1 MSPCF
6 EFEDKSV
13 EKAIKKACTELN
25 IPAAELQHD
34 VISYG
39 STGIFGLVGTKRA
52 RIRVTTPEPAPE
64 VGPESKEKVI
74 SEGSSK
80 KQSRAK
86 AEAIKSAAG
95 RECKPDSTVDD
106 SKEIGQDALQRIVDL
121 ITSDAKI
128 AAREGRGRIFFN
140 VSGGETGVLIGK
152 GGQTLEAIQYL
163 VEKMVNKRSSKRIRV
178 QVDVEGYLQNR
189 RFGLQKRARQLAEK
203 AKRTSKPATMGQMN
217 AHDRRIAHLALKDDG
232 TVQTQSMGEG
242 YLRELVIYPKKN
254 HLQKKNSG
262 R

>member
-13 EKAIKKACTELN
+13 EKAIQKACAKLK

-39 STGIFGLVGTKRA
+39 STGIFGLVGTKKA

-64 VGPESKEKVI
+64 LGSETQDKAI
-74 SEGSSK
+74 SDEAFK
-80 KQSRAK
+80 KQTPAP
-86 AEAIKSAAG
+86 AETSESAAG
-95 RECKPDSTVDD
+95 RECKPDPTTDD
-106 SKEIGQDALQRIVDL
+106 SKEIGQDALQRIVDF
-121 ITSDAKI
+121 ITTDAKI
-128 AAREGRGRIFFN
+128 SVKEGRGRIFFN
-140 VSGGETGVLIGK
+140 VKGGETGVLIGK

-163 VEKMVNKRSSKRIRV
+163 VEKMVNKRSTKRIRV

-189 RFGLQKRARQLAEK
+189 RVGLQKRARQLAEK
-203 AKRTSKPATMGQMN
+203 AKRTGKSATMGQMN

-254 HLQKKNSG
+254 SLRKKNSG

>member
-1 MSPCF
+1 MTEVFMSPCF

-13 EKAIKKACTELN
+13 EKAIQKACAELK
-25 IPAAELQHD
+25 IPEAKLQHD

-39 STGIFGLVGTKRA
+39 STGIFGLVGAKKA
-52 RIRVTTPEPAPE
+52 RIRVTAPEPAPE
-64 VGPESKEKVI
+64 LRPETQEKAI
-74 SEGSSK
+74 SDESSK
-80 KQSRAK
+80 QQTAVE
-86 AEAIKSAAG
+86 AEKLKSATG
-95 RECKPDSTVDD
+95 RECNPDPTTDD
-106 SKEIGQDALQRIVDL
+106 SQETGKEALQRIVDF
-121 ITSDAKI
+121 ITTDATI
-128 AAREGRGRIFFN
+128 SVREGRGRIFFD
-140 VSGGETGVLIGK
+140 VKGGETGVLIGK
-152 GGQTLEAIQYL
+152 QGQTLEAIQYL

-203 AKRTSKPATMGQMN
+203 AQRTGKPATMGQMN

-242 YLRELVIYPKKN
+242 HLRELVIYPKKN
-254 HLQKKNSG
+254 SG